1 MANLFKLTKLK
12 MNSRKLNKIVI
23 TISIILIS
31 VVIFITFIYIKMSNE
46 KFVPLFAGV
55 LFALIPAVIIN
66 TIWNSKPQKK
76 DI

>member
-1 MANLFKLTKLK
+1 
-12 MNSRKLNKIVI
+12 MNSRKLNKILITVLVI
-23 TISIILIS
+23 IISIA
-31 VVIFITFIYIKMSNE
+31 IFIAFLYIKMSND

-66 TIWNSKPQKK
+66 AIWNNKSQKK

>member
-1 MANLFKLTKLK
+1 
-12 MNSRKLNKIVI
+12 MNSKKLNKIFI

-31 VVIFITFIYIKMSNE
+31 IVIFIAFLYIKMSNE

-66 TIWNSKPQKK
+66 AIWNNKSQKK

>member
-1 MANLFKLTKLK
+1 
-12 MNSRKLNKIVI
+12 MNSKKINKIFI

-31 VVIFITFIYIKMSNE
+31 IIIFIAFLYVKMSNE

-55 LFALIPAVIIN
+55 LFAFIPAVIIN
-66 TIWNSKPQKK
+66 TIWNNKSPKK